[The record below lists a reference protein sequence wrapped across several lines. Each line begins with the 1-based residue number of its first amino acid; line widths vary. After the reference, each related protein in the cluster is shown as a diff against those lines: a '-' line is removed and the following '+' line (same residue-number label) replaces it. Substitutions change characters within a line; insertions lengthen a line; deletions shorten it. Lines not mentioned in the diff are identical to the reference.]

1 VKRTFL
7 GSSLA
12 FMNEFLLSYLL
23 SLYGRYQEGAL
34 ASWSADEVAKRNTWL
49 TKRRKRLEQKQQDEL
64 HAAKLASKLPGSRPG
79 SPGGVGSD
87 AEGIVEEEA
96 KRAPTKKYDDSDTES
111 SDEDEDEDDEDDED
125 EGKEK
130 GRGTGT
136 HDASNGAGIGAEG
149 KVPVDVCNLPQ

>member
-1 VKRTFL
+1 
-7 GSSLA
+7 
-12 FMNEFLLSYLL
+12 MNEFLLSYLL
-23 SLYGRYQEGAL
+23 ALYGRYQEGAL

-111 SDEDEDEDDEDDED
+111 SDEDE
-125 EGKEK
+125 GKEK